1 MTIPI
6 SRITTAS
13 ILAAGIWLCALAVP
27 PADARYSVGIG
38 DQHAATFGHA
48 PFLQLK
54 LRHARLNVP
63 WDALDRADERAR
75 TDQWLAS
82 ARAARAKPLI
92 TFTHSRVNPRKLPSA
107 RTYRR
112 IFRAFRAR
120 YPWVKQYSPWNEVNH
135 NSQPTHRKPKA
146 AARFYNIVRSACRG
160 CTIVAADVLDQP
172 GMERYLRRFLRYAR
186 GKPRRWGLHNYKD
199 TNRFRTRGTKA
210 LLRTVRGSVWLTETG
225 GIVRFSD
232 NLPYSEGRAARAI
245 RHMFRLAKSNRRIK
259 RLYIYSYWGEPRGA
273 RFDAGLVGP
282 DGRPR
287 PAYSV
292 VKSKLRR

>member
-1 MTIPI
+1 MTLPI
-6 SRITTAS
+6 VRITSAS
-13 ILAAGIWLCALAVP
+13 IVLAAFWTIALAVP
-27 PADARYSVGIG
+27 PVDARYRVGIG
-38 DQHAATFGHA
+38 DQHAETFAH
-48 PFLQLK
+48 PLFQQLK
-54 LRHARLNVP
+54 LRYARLNVP
-63 WDALDRADERAR
+63 WDALDHADERAR

-82 ARAARAKPLI
+82 ARAVRAKPLL
-92 TFTHSRVNPRKLPSA
+92 TFTHSRVRPKKLPST
-107 RTYRR
+107 RTFRR
-112 IFRAFRAR
+112 IFRDFRKR
-120 YPWVKQYSPWNEVNH
+120 YPWVREYSPWNEVNH
-135 NSQPTHRKPKA
+135 NSQPTHRKPRV
-146 AARFYNIVRSACRG
+146 AARFYNIVRSSCRG

-186 GKPRRWGLHNYKD
+186 GKPRLWGLHNYKD

-245 RHMFRLAKSNRRIK
+245 RHMFRLASSNRRIK

-282 DGRPR
+282 DGSARPS
-287 PAYSV
+287 YNV
-292 VKSKLRR
+292 VKRKLRR